1 MMAGTCVWCSR
12 PLCEDFVTRILMT
25 GDGNPRC
32 PESGDG
38 WHHLE
43 VPQDGRVDFIVRMA
57 RVAAEEPQE
66 FHGGDDLV
74 TRTMHYTSSAVP
86 PVTAEEIEKALGGA
100 CVDHSECVAAEPSNP
115 RGHIHEGKP
124 GWWLWP
130 DEVGKDLYAGSP
142 TGA

>member
-1 MMAGTCVWCSR
+1 MAGTCVWCSR

-43 VPQDGRVDFIVRMA
+43 VPGQDRAGFIISMA
-57 RVAAEEPQE
+57 RLAEEEPEE
-66 FHGGDDLV
+66 FHDGEDLV
-74 TRTMHYTSSAVP
+74 TRTLHYAASARP
-86 PVTAEEIEKALGGA
+86 RVTREEVIATIGGESM
-100 CVDHSECVAAEPSNP
+100 DHSECVPAERTNP
-115 RGHIHEGKP
+115 RGHLHEGKP